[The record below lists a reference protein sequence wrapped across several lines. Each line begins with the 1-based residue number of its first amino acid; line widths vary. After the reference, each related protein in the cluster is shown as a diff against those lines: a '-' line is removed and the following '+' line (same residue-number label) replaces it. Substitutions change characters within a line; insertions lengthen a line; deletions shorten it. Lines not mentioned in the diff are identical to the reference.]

1 MISFAEF
8 VIAQDISNK
17 AGERDSLS
25 AFESLQGLSDDE
37 ATEASRHVSDV
48 GSLEDLRIDSET
60 NEAEQEKKQIW
71 RK

>member
-1 MISFAEF
+1 M
-8 VIAQDISNK
+8 
-17 AGERDSLS
+17 LS